1 MVDYQEYY
9 GFFIFKDFHGG
20 ILSHFVTILTF
31 YYETDCMLKIDIFL
45 REKTYQWTLTIY

>member
-31 YYETDCMLKIDIFL
+31 YYETDCMLKLFMDFPPFFPIIRISF
-45 REKTYQWTLTIY
+45 